1 MKLGPVTKLDKKKKK
16 KTWQRQKKIEMTS
29 YGKLRLH
36 RHFSYLLPTWSNPK
50 DGRWNSINN
59 NPSFYKNSKQN

>member
-1 MKLGPVTKLDKKKKK
+1 MKLGQVTKIDQKKQKNMA
-16 KTWQRQKKIEMTS
+16 TSKKIEMTS